1 MKKILLAS
9 SALALTASV
18 AAAEVTV
25 GGDAYYGVVYI
36 DQDDIFLNNTNGK
49 SQNYAFAFD
58 LDIDFTA
65 SGESD
70 SGIVFGASIDADDTG
85 KAQGV
90 RGFDGEVFVSGAFGR
105 LAMGDTDGAAEAIVG
120 DLDFVSLSGLGDFNE
135 VLYLLSAGDP
145 DCELVLDADGDPIFV
160 TETITDPVT
169 GASITVPTGAREV
182 EGPCEQGPLAL
193 YTYDYEGFTGAIGLN
208 DDEGWSIGAGYDG
221 GAWSIGLA
229 YEQVP
234 SGTTITV
241 FDATDFIP
249 GAELNVGAESET
261 RHIIGQASYTFAN
274 TTIKGY
280 YGQLDTG
287 APTPEFVIAPNGVP
301 VQTTGDGTFDQY
313 GISIESTFDAITVG
327 AFYRE
332 IGNDVPGLKRSFF
345 YGVGASYDLGG
356 GLALVGSVGGGDVYT
371 MPETPFLT
379 DTFTNQDNSYWAA
392 DFGLD
397 FAF

>member
-9 SALALTASV
+9 SVLAMTASV

-36 DQDDIFLNNTNGK
+36 DTDDVFLNNTNGK

-70 SGIVFGASIDADDTG
+70 SGIVFGASIDADDTP

-105 LAMGDTDGAAEAIVG
+105 LAMGDTDGAAEAVVG

-145 DCELVLDADGDPIFV
+145 SCSRVLDADGNPIAIIDPTTGLPTGSF
-160 TETITDPVT
+160 ETT
-169 GASITVPTGAREV
+169 GA
-182 EGPCEQGPLAL
+182 CQQGPLAL

-221 GAWSIGLA
+221 GAWSVGLA

-234 SGTTITV
+234 EGTEITV
-241 FDATDFIP
+241 FDATDFLR
-249 GAELNVGAESET
+249 GAELVVPAENGSVN
-261 RHIIGQASYTFAN
+261 HIIGQASYTFAN

-280 YGQLDTG
+280 YGQLDAGAG
-287 APTPEFVIAPNGVP
+287 APEFIVAPNGVP
-301 VQTTGDGTFDQY
+301 VRTNGDGTFDQY

-332 IGNDVPGLKRSFF
+332 INNDTPGLKRSFF